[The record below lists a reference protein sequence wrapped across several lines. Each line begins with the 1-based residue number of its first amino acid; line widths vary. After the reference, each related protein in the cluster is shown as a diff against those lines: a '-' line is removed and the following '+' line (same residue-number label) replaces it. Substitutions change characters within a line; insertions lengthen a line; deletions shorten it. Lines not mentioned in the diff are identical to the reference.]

1 MGIQREKLF
10 TDFPPI
16 TTQEWMEVITRDL
29 KGADFQR
36 RLVWRTDEG
45 FNVNPFYRAEDIEGF
60 PATVNLP
67 GQFPYVR
74 NTRVDNVWYVR
85 QEIEVVDFEEANKRV
100 RTLLERG
107 ITSLGFK
114 LPENELSAENVR
126 KLLDGIPPDKV
137 ELNFCTGTAR
147 IVDLAK
153 LLVAYVQS
161 QGLNVMECFGSIEF
175 DPFQSILQEGVDEL
189 RWLDLAVELAMVTVP
204 LPRYRAIAISG
215 NRMNNA
221 GAYSYQ
227 ELGYSLSYGNQL
239 LCALIER
246 GVDPQLAAKKIK
258 FKFGVGANYFMEI
271 AKFRA
276 ARWLWALIVDAYKPH
291 CPYDCDNRSEE
302 GICRCA
308 AKMNVHAITTTFN
321 QSVYDP
327 YVNLLRTQT
336 EAMSAVIG
344 SVDSLTVRPFDEAF
358 ETPTDFAERI
368 AANQQLLLKEEA
380 HLDKVTDPSSGSY
393 YLETLTFSLAKQA
406 WKLFLET
413 EETGFYNALKAG
425 IVQDAIN
432 ASAEARFKAVATRG
446 EILLGTNQYPNFTEK
461 MGDKVEGTSAG
472 LSTGML
478 AGTLADAPV
487 GGGSVDAFTDV
498 SAPAP
503 LKRLNRR
510 RLADAFN
517 ELRLA
522 TERSEKQPKVF
533 MLTVG
538 NLAMRLA
545 RSQFSS
551 NFFACAGYEIID
563 NLGFDSVAEGVYA
576 AREQGV
582 DVVVLCSSDDEYV
595 EFAPE
600 AFNLLKGGKELFVV
614 AGAPACM
621 EELKERGIEHF
632 IHVRGNVLE
641 MLQAFNDKL
650 LS

>member
-1 MGIQREKLF
+1 MSNQREPLF
-10 TDFPPI
+10 TDFSPP
-16 TTQEWMEVITRDL
+16 TTQEWMEVVTRDL

-60 PATVNLP
+60 PATGNLP

-74 NTRVDNVWYVR
+74 STRVDNVWYVR
-85 QEIEVVDFEEANKRV
+85 QEIEVKDFKEANKRAH
-100 RTLLERG
+100 TLLERG

-114 LPENELSAENVR
+114 LPGNELSAENVGR
-126 KLLDGIPPDKV
+126 LLDGIAPDKV
-137 ELNFCTGTAR
+137 ELNFCTGTDR
-147 IVDLAK
+147 IVELAK
-153 LLVAYVQS
+153 LVVAHVQS
-161 QGLNVMECFGSIEF
+161 LGLNVIDCFGSIEF
-175 DPFQSILQEGVDEL
+175 DPFGSILQEGTDEPK
-189 RWLDLAVELAMVTVP
+189 WLDLAVELATVTAP
-204 LPRYRAIAISG
+204 LPRYRAIVVSG
-215 NRMNNA
+215 NRMSNA

-227 ELGYSLSYGNQL
+227 ELGFSLSYGNQVL
-239 LCALIER
+239 GSLIER

-291 CPYDCDNRSEE
+291 CPHDCDNKSAE

-308 AKMNVHAITTTFN
+308 AKMNAHAITTTFN

-368 AANQQLLLKEEA
+368 AANQQLLLKEES
-380 HLDKVTDPSSGSY
+380 HFDKVTDPSSGSY
-393 YLETLTFSLAKQA
+393 YIETLTSSLAKQA
-406 WKLFLET
+406 WALFLET

-425 IVQDAIN
+425 TVQDAIN
-432 ASAEARFKAVATRG
+432 ASAEARFRAVANRR

-461 MGDKVEGTSAG
+461 MGDKIEEMNPCGDSDTDTTTGVSSGISAG
-472 LSTGML
+472 I
-478 AGTLADAPV
+478 
-487 GGGSVDAFTDV
+487 
-498 SAPAP
+498 PAP

-533 MLTVG
+533 MLTIG

-563 NLGFDSVAEGVYA
+563 NLGFDSVAEGVDA
-576 AREQGV
+576 AREQGA

-595 EFAPE
+595 QFAPE
-600 AFNLLKGGKELFVV
+600 AYNLLKGGKELFVV

-621 EELKERGIEHF
+621 EELKEQGIEHY
-632 IHVRGNVLE
+632 IHVRSNVLE
-641 MLQAFNDKL
+641 TLQAFNDKL